1 MSVILNSFPFLIPI
15 QIYMCSVCLNSFP
28 FLIPIQICI
37 CSVCLNYFHFLF
49 RSKYTC
55 AQCAWTIFTFWFRS
69 KYTCAQCA
77 ELACGQAVTLRQIS
91 DPSIGIGNL
100 PLQISDPCR
109 RYLRIGS
116 LTPRR
121 ECSIT
126 PRPVQLRVQHNT
138 PAGAVS
144 CSLTRCCTWISLQK
158 IDSMLHT
165 EAAAGAFSYLVLDSS
180 ACQLYS

>member
-1 MSVILNSFPFLIPI
+1 MWAWFKKKYLETRERNLELFSLFDSDPNIHVLSVLELFSIFDSDPNIHVL
-15 QIYMCSVCLNSFP
+15 SVLCWRAVSQLPS
-28 FLIPIQICI
+28 
-37 CSVCLNYFHFLF
+37 
-49 RSKYTC
+49 
-55 AQCAWTIFTFWFRS
+55 
-69 KYTCAQCA
+69 
-77 ELACGQAVTLRQIS
+77 GQGLLLCTPAVTPRQIS
-91 DPSIGIGNL
+91 DPCIGIGNL

-116 LTPRR
+116 FTPRR

-180 ACQLYS
+180 ARQLYS